1 MKQIRRK
8 QQAQQDGFFDT
19 KYAYTVLEKGSVPKG
34 VMSTTAHVGTLLGP
48 TTYKDTVYIATD
60 LNISTIPIM

>member
-1 MKQIRRK
+1 MRQSLI
-8 QQAQQDGFFDT
+8 A
-19 KYAYTVLEKGSVPKG
+19 E
-34 VMSTTAHVGTLLGP
+34 TLLGP